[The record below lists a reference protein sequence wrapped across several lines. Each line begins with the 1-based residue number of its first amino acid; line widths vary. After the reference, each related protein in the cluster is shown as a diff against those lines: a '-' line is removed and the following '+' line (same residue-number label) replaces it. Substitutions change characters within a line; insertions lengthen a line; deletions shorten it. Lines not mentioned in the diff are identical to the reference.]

1 MTSSRGRRR
10 GFTLIELLIVILI
23 IAILVGLLVPVFGMA
38 LREARKTQWRAIHR
52 REPGD
57 LWDANIMVLVGEL
70 GVVPEEYTAL
80 EDALVLADANATLV
94 STVLGSV
101 PGVVSL
107 RENYS
112 KVAMLLADA
121 IEEKEWDGIVLVG
134 GDGMGQYV
142 NDETLHEFLNRE
154 IKEGA
159 AVAATSN
166 APLVLAQ
173 AGALKS
179 RRVTGAPSIAGFLTA
194 AGAQYAGAEYQ
205 TDHFLATSMDQD
217 GVEGMMFH
225 FTKRARR

>member
-1 MTSSRGRRR
+1 MKSSRGRRR

-57 LWDANIMVLVGEL
+57 LWDAHIMVLVGEV
-70 GVVPEEYTAL
+70 GVAPEEYTAL
-80 EDALVLADANATLV
+80 EEALALADANATLV
-94 STVLGSV
+94 STSLGGV
-101 PGVVSL
+101 PGTASQPDD
-107 RENYS
+107 Y
-112 KVAMLLADA
+112 AQAGMLLADA
-121 IEEKEWDGIVLVG
+121 MEREWDGIVLVG
-134 GDGMGQYV
+134 GDGMDQYV
-142 NDETLHEFLNRE
+142 NDEALHAFFKEA

-159 AVAATSN
+159 ALAATSN

-173 AGALKS
+173 AGVLKN

-194 AGAQYAGAEYQ
+194 AGAQYTGAEYQ
-205 TDHFLATSMDQD
+205 ADHYLATAKDHD